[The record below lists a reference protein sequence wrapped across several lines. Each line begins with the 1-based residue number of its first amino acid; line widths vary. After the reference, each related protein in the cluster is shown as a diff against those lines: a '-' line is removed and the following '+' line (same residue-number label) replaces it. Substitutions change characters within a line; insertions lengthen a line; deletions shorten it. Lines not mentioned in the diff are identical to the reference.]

1 MKKSGIVILS
11 ALLFATTSL
20 GAFAEGPQQ
29 GHGEQ
34 SVKRLSEGGQQQHGQ
49 PQEHNAQP
57 RQAEHREPQHQQSNH
72 QQSHH
77 ADFHRGRPLPEK
89 YRGKSYQVTDWHKRG
104 LKAPPAGH
112 RWQNVNGNYV
122 LIAVATG
129 VITSIITH
137 Q

>member
-1 MKKSGIVILS
+1 MKRP
-11 ALLFATTSL
+11 
-20 GAFAEGPQQ
+20 PQ
-29 GHGEQ
+29 
-34 SVKRLSEGGQQQHGQ
+34 SGQQHEGTQG
-49 PQEHNAQP
+49 HNAQP
-57 RQAEHREPQHQQSNH
+57 RQAEHHQPQQQSKHQQTQPKH
-72 QQSHH
+72 QQAQHTGL
-77 ADFHRGRPLPEK
+77 HRGRPLAEK
-89 YRGKSYQVTDWHKRG
+89 YRGEGYQVTDWHKRG